1 MLTYPDREKST
12 QSHTGETAMLST
24 SELCHILESGFLPLS
39 CTCSLAANGA
49 LTIKIYDAETGRV
62 DLLLPGVSTAGL
74 TSVRD
79 ISNLIGELRTELRAG
94 RRAFAGGFTH
104 HAG

>member
-1 MLTYPDREKST
+1 
-12 QSHTGETAMLST
+12 MLST

-39 CTCSLAANGA
+39 CVCSVHPSGS
-49 LTIKIYDAETGRV
+49 LTIKIYDADSGRV
-62 DLLLPGVSTAGL
+62 DLLLTGVSTAEL

-94 RRAFAGGFTH
+94 RRGFAGGFTNY
-104 HAG
+104 AG

>member
-1 MLTYPDREKST
+1 
-12 QSHTGETAMLST
+12 MLST

-62 DLLLPGVSTAGL
+62 ELLLPGVSTAEL

-94 RRAFAGGFTH
+94 RRAFAGAFTH